1 MYRVDGEFNQYI
13 GLFVPSMIMKDR
25 YRWGYGRKWR
35 LERMVK
41 SEIFLPATANG
52 DHDWEWMEES

>member
-1 MYRVDGEFNQYI
+1 
-13 GLFVPSMIMKDR
+13 MIMKDR

-41 SEIFLPATANG
+41 SEIFLPSTANG
-52 DHDWEWMEES
+52 DPDWEWMENYIRELPYADKI